1 MNSSTMALTPIP
13 TVQAQSYATQ
23 KNAQYKN
30 EATNFVDLGT
40 RLKDA
45 IANLPHFRA
54 IGLRGSLNASCNAW
68 LERFSHVKEFSQLNL
83 VKTLT
88 VPLSDIL
95 IDITMQRKLDL
106 SWVLTI
112 LSKFREVQAQPLQV
126 YQVVDTSGD
135 LGYYPT
141 GESLYA
147 SWDAQHTG
155 VVFYIIAVWIL
166 KLDPTKVMVPVNIYP
181 VKMKSE
187 IRQNFVSTNSSDG
200 KKLLEDIDLF
210 MQMVFGVRLDG
221 NENTDWK
228 SAELKQQFLEQAD
241 LFVTNEKFGDTN
253 QPGAISRMQEIN
265 AYSPDIIRKFCL
277 YSSTIPVPRP
287 IASQEI
293 EILCKFFDL
302 AKKGGIDYTDQEVL
316 DIGNHL
322 HQLFDSNFHESS
334 PFWEKVRSAYNN
346 WWDDFY
352 SGVPVDRRPAN
363 SRVSKNWNTGGPF
376 LWHQL
381 RKTLPTLRVPRMPPS
396 SFIPTAKDLY

>member
-1 MNSSTMALTPIP
+1 MAPSTMALAPIP
-13 TVQAQSYATQ
+13 VVQAQSYATQ

-30 EATNFVDLGT
+30 EATIFVDLDK

-54 IGLRGSLNASCNAW
+54 IGLRGNLSSACKSW
-68 LERFSHVKEFSQLNL
+68 MEKFSHVKEFSDLNL

-106 SWVLTI
+106 AWVI
-112 LSKFREVQAQPLQV
+112 LILMKFREVQAQPLQV
-126 YQVVDTSGD
+126 YQVVDTTGD

-141 GESLYA
+141 GDSLYA

-187 IRQNFVSTNSSDG
+187 IRQNFVSTNSVDG

-221 NENTDWK
+221 NDNPTWK
-228 SAELKQQFLEQAD
+228 EAEIKQQYLEQAD
-241 LFVTNEKFGDTN
+241 LFVTNEKFADTD

-265 AYSPDIIRKFCL
+265 HYSPDIIRKFCL

-302 AKKGGIDYTDQEVL
+302 AKKAGIDYTDQEVL

-322 HQLFDSNFHESS
+322 HLLFDSNFHESS
-334 PFWEKVRSAYNN
+334 PFWEKVRTAYMN

-352 SGVPVDRRPAN
+352 RGVVEDRRPSN
-363 SRVSKNWNTGGPF
+363 PRLSKNQNTGIPF
-376 LWHQL
+376 LWHQM
-381 RKTLPTLRVPRMPPS
+381 RKTLPAMRLPRMPAS
-396 SFIPTAKDLY
+396 SFIPAAKDLY